1 MIKAYYRP
9 KDLTEAVEILSRSD
23 GEYRPLGGGVTLSQM
38 SAQPISV
45 VDLQSL
51 GLNSLTQEGQ
61 FLQIGA
67 TTTLASLANLDYLQ
81 PGLKSAI
88 RLEANNNLRQQA
100 TVAGT
105 LVSSGGR
112 STFGTV
118 LLALDALLHWLPVDL
133 DQALGEWLTLR
144 QAPVK
149 ALLINRI
156 QFALNASLA
165 FDTIGR
171 TPDDLPV
178 ICAAVAKW
186 PSGRTRITLGG
197 FGAAPILALDAPEPG
212 GAEVAVRDALSRA
225 ADPWASAEYRQEA
238 GARLVLR
245 LMGQL
250 QPV

>member
-9 KDLTEAVEILSRSD
+9 KDLAEALEILSRTD

-38 SAQPISV
+38 SAQTISV

-88 RLEANNNLRQQA
+88 RLEANQNLRQQA

-112 STFGTV
+112 STFGAA
-118 LLALDALLHWLPVDL
+118 LLALDALLHWLPVDQ
-133 DQALGEWLTLR
+133 DQALGEWFALR
-144 QAPVK
+144 QPPVN
-149 ALLINRI
+149 ALFINRVQI
-156 QFALNASLA
+156 PLNASLA

-178 ICAAVAKW
+178 ICTAVAKW

-197 FGAAPILALDAPEPG
+197 FGSAPILALDAPELG
-212 GAEVAVRDALSRA
+212 GAEAAVRDALSRA

-238 GARLVLR
+238 GTRLVLR
-245 LMGQL
+245 LMGQE
-250 QPV
+250 QAV

>member
-1 MIKAYYRP
+1 MIKAYFRP
-9 KDLTEAVEILSRSD
+9 KDLAETLEILARND

-38 SAQPISV
+38 SAQTISV

-51 GLNSLTQEGQ
+51 GLSSLTQEGQ

-100 TVAGT
+100 TVAGA
-105 LVSSGGR
+105 LVSGGGR
-112 STFGTV
+112 STFGTAM
-118 LLALDALLHWLPVDL
+118 LALDALLHWLPVDQ

-144 QAPVK
+144 QAPAK
-149 ALLINRI
+149 ALLINRVQI
-156 QFALNASLA
+156 ALNASLA

-171 TPDDLPV
+171 TPGDLPV

-186 PSGRTRITLGG
+186 PSGRTRVTLGG

-212 GAEVAVRDALSRA
+212 GAEAAVRDALSRA
-225 ADPWASAEYRQEA
+225 ADSWASAEYRQEA
-238 GARLVLR
+238 GARLALR